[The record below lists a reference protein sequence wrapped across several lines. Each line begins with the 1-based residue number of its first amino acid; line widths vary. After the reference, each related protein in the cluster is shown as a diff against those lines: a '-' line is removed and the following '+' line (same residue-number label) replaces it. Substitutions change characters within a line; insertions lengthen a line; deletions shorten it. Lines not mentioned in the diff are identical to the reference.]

1 MPAESIQRVVVLG
14 GGFAGVYTAMYL
26 SKLAKRRKDLE
37 VVLVNRENYFVFQ
50 PLLAEIISG
59 NIGIL
64 DTVSPIHRLVP
75 DAQLYVRE
83 VQGIDLAHKTVMLSP
98 GFRPRETIVPY
109 DHLVLALGTVTD
121 FRGSPGLF
129 EHALPFKNLA
139 DALRLRNHLI
149 HVMEEASIETDPVLR
164 KQLLTFVVAGGGWS
178 GVEVVAELND
188 FVQHCARQ
196 YRHLK
201 ASEMNVILVHSGE
214 RILER
219 EVSEGLGHYA
229 QRILQKRGVKMIFKK
244 RLASASPDCA
254 ILADGTR
261 IETRTLVSTVP
272 SSPHPLLETLQLPKE
287 RGKVLCDG
295 TMQVL
300 ESDHIWAA
308 GDCALIPSTGDE
320 KFCPPT
326 AQHAVRQAEMLAHNI
341 VARIDNR
348 PRKIFNFGGLG
359 KMGALGSRCA
369 VAELGGGIRL
379 SGILAWF
386 MWRTVYWWKLPGLDR
401 KIKLGAS
408 WALDFLLPP
417 DTVQLKTGGSKGV
430 SQIHYEPGDEV
441 FHQGDLGDALYII
454 IDGQV
459 EVVAHDDTGDR
470 VICQL
475 SGGEFF
481 GELALLQHRP
491 RSASVRCTQ
500 PTTLLAL
507 PKADFQALA
516 MSLPQLRKDF
526 DRIAAT
532 RIELPV
538 TASDT
543 CSEVQKLEMPR

>member
-1 MPAESIQRVVVLG
+1 MAGSIQRIVVLG
-14 GGFAGVYTAMYL
+14 GGFAGVYTAMHL
-26 SKLAKRRKDLE
+26 TQLAKRRKDLE

-50 PLLAEIISG
+50 PLLPEIISG

-64 DTVSPIHRLVP
+64 DTVSPLHRLVP

-83 VQGIDLAHKTVMLSP
+83 VQGIDLAAKTVTLSP

-149 HVMEEASIETDPVLR
+149 HVLEEASIEPDPQLR
-164 KQLLTFVVAGGGWS
+164 KELLTFVVAGGGWS
-178 GVEVVAELND
+178 GVEVAAELND
-188 FVQHCARQ
+188 FVHHCCRQ
-196 YRHLK
+196 YKNLN
-201 ASEMNVILVHSGE
+201 ASDVNVILVHSGE

-219 EVSEGLGHYA
+219 EVTEGLGRYA
-229 QRILQKRGVKMIFKK
+229 QRILEKRGVKMMMKR
-244 RLASASPDCA
+244 RLATASPESA

-261 IETRTLVSTVP
+261 IQTRTLISTVP
-272 SSPHPLLETLQLPKE
+272 SSPHPLIETLDLAKE
-287 RGKVLCDG
+287 RGKLLCDG
-295 TMQVL
+295 TLQVIGT
-300 ESDHIWAA
+300 DHVWSA
-308 GDCALIPSTGDE
+308 GDCALIPSVGEE

-326 AQHAVRQAEMLAHNI
+326 AQHAVRQAKLLAQNI
-341 VARIDNR
+341 VATMDGK
-348 PRKIFNFGGLG
+348 PKKTFDFTGLG
-359 KMGALGSRCA
+359 KLGALGSRRA
-369 VAELGGGIRL
+369 VAELAGGIKL

-386 MWRTVYWWKLPGLDR
+386 MWRTIYWMKLPGIDR

-408 WALDFLLPP
+408 WALDFFLPP

-430 SQIHYEPGDEV
+430 SQMHYEAGDEV

-454 IDGQV
+454 INGEV
-459 EVVAHDDTGDR
+459 EVVLDEPGGER
-470 VICQL
+470 VVAQM
-475 SGGEFF
+475 GTGEFF

-491 RSASVRCTQ
+491 RTASVRCTK

-516 MSLPQLRKDF
+516 MSLPQLRSDF
-526 DRIAAT
+526 NRIAAT
-532 RIELPV
+532 RSDASPDNSAD
-538 TASDT
+538 ASDAAAE
-543 CSEVQKLEMPR
+543 SPAAG